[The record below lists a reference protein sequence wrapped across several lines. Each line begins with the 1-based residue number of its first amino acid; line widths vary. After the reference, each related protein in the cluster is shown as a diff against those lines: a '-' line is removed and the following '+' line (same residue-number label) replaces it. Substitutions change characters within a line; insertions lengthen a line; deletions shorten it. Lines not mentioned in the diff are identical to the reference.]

1 MLKKVILISYFMML
15 AAGGIAQQK
24 FPAWMDEAGA
34 SDSKTVTQGFNE
46 PAAPVDPS
54 TGQPSGI
61 GRPPGSVMGKPVL
74 PDFSKM
80 REKAIKAELERRVG
94 SEGELESSYSAS
106 ISNLDQLKN
115 DKSRLE
121 SLLAAA
127 PGANERQQLLAGL
140 GELSK
145 KLALSEEFV
154 RLLGQNGQAGSSTQ
168 QVASMS
174 AAQFNRAIELQR
186 LLFPGK
192 RANRAT
198 GVAKPVVQ
206 GNLAMPATNI
216 ATTTVDQN
224 AATATESAEAA
235 DKGEEERRVETYR
248 PGKIKSF
255 YLESKKAQKKQQE
268 ADGK

>member
-1 MLKKVILISYFMML
+1 MV

-24 FPAWMDEAGA
+24 FPAWMDEVGT
-34 SDSKTVTQGFNE
+34 SDNKATTQGFNE
-46 PAAPVDPS
+46 PAAPIDPS

-61 GRPPGSVMGKPVL
+61 GRPPGSVMGKPDL

-80 REKAIKAELERRVG
+80 REKAIKAELERRVA

-106 ISNLDQLKN
+106 ISNLDQLKS
-115 DKSRLE
+115 DKSKLE
-121 SLLAAA
+121 SLLAAG

-154 RLLGQNGQAGSSTQ
+154 RLLGQNGQAGTSTQ
-168 QVASMS
+168 PVASMS

-186 LLFPGK
+186 LLFPGS

-198 GVAKPVVQ
+198 GVAKPIAHITSQ
-206 GNLAMPATNI
+206 ATDT
-216 ATTTVDQN
+216 ASTTTEHRV
-224 AATATESAEAA
+224 ASITESAAVA
-235 DKGEEERRVETYR
+235 DEDERRVDTYR

-255 YLESKKAQKKQQE
+255 YLESKKAQQKKQE
-268 ADGK
+268 AIGE